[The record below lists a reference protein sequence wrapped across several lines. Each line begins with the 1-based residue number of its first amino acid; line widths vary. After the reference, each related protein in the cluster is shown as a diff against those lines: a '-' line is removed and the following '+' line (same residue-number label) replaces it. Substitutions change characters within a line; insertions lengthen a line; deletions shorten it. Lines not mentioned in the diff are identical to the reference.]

1 MTYAEYIRQEQTMDK
16 YILLLLSLELPLE
29 GKKKQL
35 GVYQVA
41 DLLSVSHQTVY
52 NCLERNPELVKEY
65 INGF

>member
-35 GVYQVA
+35 GAYQVA
-41 DLLSVSHQTVY
+41 DLLNVSHQTVY
-52 NCLERNPELVKEY
+52 NCLERNAELVKEY